1 MDVLR
6 RRAKC
11 LARQLKVRFFRVF
24 ARRWVALGAFT
35 VVVGLLVIAGGCATT
50 QDDDSDLPWNV
61 RQPWEGAPSIP
72 GMRH

>member
-6 RRAKC
+6 CRAKH
-11 LARQLKVRFFRVF
+11 LARQFMMKFSRGFKRWRV
-24 ARRWVALGAFT
+24 VLGALT
-35 VVVGLLVIAGGCATT
+35 VAIGLLLAAGGCATT

-72 GMRH
+72 GMQY